1 MEEERCIIVIVVK
14 PKVLLQEQEFDRD
27 ILPKLERYA
36 RVCYKSENKMTSEG
50 DPDFLKRILRNGHES
65 IIEHEKITAM
75 FIVDRGISH
84 EIVRH
89 RVGAAYT
96 QESTR
101 YCRYNQNKFGNEITV
116 IEPYF
121 FMDDQNAYEHWS
133 AACLAAEKGYME
145 LLAVGRSAQE
155 ARSVLPT
162 CLKTE
167 IVVTYNLR
175 EWRHFFRL
183 RCDAAAHPQMRQVA
197 IPLLLFFKEKLP
209 VIFGDIP
216 YDEAF
221 PFDRYAEIVL
231 ADHLF
236 NEI

>member
-1 MEEERCIIVIVVK
+1 MIIIK
-14 PKVLLQEQEFDRD
+14 PRVLIPGKEFAND
-27 ILPKLERYA
+27 IISRLERYA
-36 RVCYKSENKMTSEG
+36 RVCYKSEDKMTGEG
-50 DPDFLKRILRNGHES
+50 DPGFLKRIIRNGHES
-65 IIEHEKITAM
+65 IIEHEKVTVM
-75 FIVDRGISH
+75 FIIDRGISH

-89 RVGAAYT
+89 RVGAAYS

-121 FMDDQNAYEHWS
+121 FGEDQNAYGLWS
-133 AACLAAEKGYME
+133 QACQAAEKAYME
-145 LLAVGRSAQE
+145 LLEAGRSAQE

-197 IPLLLFFKEKLP
+197 IPLLLFFKDRLP
-209 VIFGDIP
+209 VLFEDIP
-216 YDEAF
+216 YDKAF
-221 PFDRYAEIVL
+221 PFEHYGQIVIT
-231 ADHLF
+231 DHLF
-236 NEI
+236 NEN